1 MTEPSEILQK
11 VKNLKIK
18 AKSIVEG
25 MESGTYRSR
34 FRGGGIEFSEVRE
47 YTPGD
52 DARRV
57 DWNVSARYDDLFV
70 KEFVEEKELNVYV
83 VMDLSS
89 SNDFGFMKSKRELGL
104 EVSASLMFSALKNN
118 DRVGMGL
125 FTTRLEKFVPAKK
138 GKRHIMEI
146 LKQLLDY
153 TPKDKNTDILKSLSE
168 LQKHLK
174 QRSVIFVI
182 SDFISDSFERPLK
195 YLKLRHQVVLVNISD
210 IRETKIPEIGHV
222 YLEDAESGEQ
232 ILVNTSDKKFQ
243 EEYSKQV
250 EQTRTENEYQIK
262 KLGIDYLNLSSEE
275 PFDVTFNRYI
285 RDKVRRRKRRKA

>member
-1 MTEPSEILQK
+1 MTELAEILQK
-11 VKNLKIK
+11 VKNLEIK
-18 AKSIVEG
+18 TKNIVEG
-25 MESGTYRSR
+25 MESGAYRSR

-57 DWNVSARYDDLFV
+57 DWNVSARYNDLFV

-83 VMDLSS
+83 IMDLSS
-89 SNDFGFMKSKRELGL
+89 SNDFGFKKSKKELGF
-104 EVSASLMFSALKNN
+104 EISASLMFSALKNN

-138 GKRHIMEI
+138 GKKHMMEI
-146 LKQLLDY
+146 LKQLLDF
-153 TPKDKNTDILKSLSE
+153 TPENKNTDILKSLSE
-168 LQKHLK
+168 LQKYLK
-174 QRSVIFVI
+174 RRSVIFVI
-182 SDFISDSFERPLK
+182 SDFISDSFEKPLK
-195 YLKLRHQVVLVNISD
+195 YLKLQHQVVLVNISD

-243 EEYSKQV
+243 EEYTKQI
-250 EQTRTENEYQIK
+250 EQTRAENEYQIK
-262 KLGIDYLNLSSEE
+262 KLGIDYLNLSNEE

-285 RDKVRRRKRRKA
+285 RNKIRRRP